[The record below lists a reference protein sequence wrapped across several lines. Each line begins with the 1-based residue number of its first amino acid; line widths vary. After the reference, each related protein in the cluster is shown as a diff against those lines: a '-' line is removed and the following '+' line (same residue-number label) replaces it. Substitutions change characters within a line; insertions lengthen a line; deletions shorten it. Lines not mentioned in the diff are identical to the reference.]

1 MTLTVGTNT
10 YATLAEADAYAAT
23 RSWAA
28 TWAALADAVRE
39 QRLADA
45 AIYLDTSYTW
55 KGQIADEDQ
64 VMSWPRVL
72 VRDKEGRL
80 IASDAYP
87 TVLKYAQ
94 VELAYL
100 ASAALVTNESAGQVT
115 ALTAGSVSL
124 TFKDSQTA
132 SEASKYR
139 SIDRLLTGLY
149 ISRAGSVRNIP
160 LLKG

>member
-28 TWAALADAVRE
+28 TWDALSDAVKE
-39 QRLADA
+39 QRLIDA
-45 AIYLDTSYTW
+45 AVYLDTSYTW
-55 KGQIADEDQ
+55 KGQISASTQ
-64 VMSWPRVL
+64 AMSWPRYGVY
-72 VRDKEGRL
+72 DKEGRL
-80 IASDAYP
+80 LASDAYP
-87 TVLKYAQ
+87 DRLKNAQ

-100 ASAALVTNESAGQVT
+100 ASAELVTNSSSGEVT

-124 TFKDSQTA
+124 TFKDTQSVGEGA
-132 SEASKYR
+132 KYR

-149 ISRAGSVRNIP
+149 QSRAGTVRNIS